1 MTDAK
6 IKFDDIG
13 VTIGQAVEVLPFSAQ
28 SKSFSEAIIVGAIP
42 GESLIIIASKN
53 NELPTMK
60 EGEKIIF
67 KVKLTN
73 GVAIFATN
81 VLFIADI
88 PTIMVYVDI
97 PKDIAFKKI
106 RSAPRVFVSL
116 PVLASGTS
124 SGSPSGVAGKIVDIS
139 TTGVGLELFEA
150 LGNRGDVISL
160 KGKFTVGSIQRI
172 LSVRAIIR
180 KAKESGRGGFLYG
193 VEIIEEDEN
202 HLLVL
207 FGFIFNAMV
216 FGNIQK
222 IR

>member
-1 MTDAK
+1 MADEK

-13 VTIGQAVEVLPFSAQ
+13 VTIGQIVEVLAFSSQ
-28 SKSFSEAIIVGAIP
+28 SKNFSEVIVVGAIP
-42 GESLIIIASKN
+42 GESLIIAAAKN
-53 NELPTMK
+53 QEFPIVK

-81 VLFIADI
+81 ILFITDI
-88 PTIMVYVDI
+88 PMDMAYVDI

-106 RSAPRVFVSL
+106 RSAPRVSVSL
-116 PVLASGTS
+116 PVLASGTL

-139 TTGVGLELFEA
+139 TTGVGLELFETV
-150 LGNRGDVISL
+150 GERGDQIML
-160 KGKFTVGSIQRI
+160 KGKFSVGGIQRV

-180 KAKESGRGGFLYG
+180 KAKESSKGGFLYG
-193 VEIIEEDEN
+193 VEILEEDEN
-202 HLLVL
+202 QLLVL

-216 FGNIQK
+216 FGKIQK